1 MALLE
6 KALTRA
12 SDPDAVERRTKEQI
26 EEVVRAYR
34 HSWDVYSELLQNSV
48 DAINRRFRILNDPNF
63 YLYDNYRLNI
73 DLQPDEAYRGKI
85 HISIDIPN
93 KTIQVYDNGVGIPRE
108 KIEEFLLPTGGDK
121 KVTQEYGFKGYGL
134 TFIAFISEEF
144 RLESVPFHIKDLP
157 KAGIE
162 LHGLFQWLAD
172 QDNRTSFPNSPY
184 PDVTGLGTQAK
195 WWNTY
200 IKVKLAENY
209 AERFPAVSSAENAI
223 ALAEAGWREV
233 DGQYKP
239 EGFEFILR
247 TKTAIG
253 NTRPL
258 FNNAPLVPIDITLD
272 VINSEGISSTGI
284 PISYSYYHPRL
295 HKEISIDSYDFQDYY
310 DNRYTRAGVEKD
322 FRGLFHAVTNITIGT
337 RRPLSCDIALS
348 AIATRRLTRI
358 ADDLELANF
367 SSGDTEITYGIH
379 LAIDGMPTGLK
390 IDDWDRRGNYL
401 QRYYVVVDADMDISN
416 QLDPGRKGI
425 SDYYARLISKKVL
438 DLLSTSTVNGSDP
451 FNRYA
456 SSHLNHGRA
465 RGGGDDDLPSLDF
478 QNKVLQARDWQTDAQ
493 NNHPEL
499 YFSLQQLSR
508 LLAFPEHDEQ
518 EVIALFYELQ
528 SLNIIKG
535 YKTVYISGNAAYD
548 AAFDYK
554 INCTPDNIYPRDP
567 LGIGQVTVDGLQARG
582 LDTWDHSRLFHHLST
597 YPELCVDFKRNLGA
611 FLDEINRPRSSSKN
625 PNALD
630 LLIFWDL
637 QVPSSIPRELYTI
650 DPITDNRRRYHSTT
664 HRLGL
669 AGHYSTEIACI
680 SLKHVLQRIP
690 VT

>member
-12 SDPDAVERRTKEQI
+12 SDPDAVEHRIKEQI
-26 EEVVRAYR
+26 EEIVRAYR

-48 DAINRRFRILNDPNF
+48 DAINRRFRILNDPDF
-63 YLYDNYRLNI
+63 YLYSSYRSNM
-73 DLQPDEAYRGKI
+73 DLQPDEAYRGRI
-85 HISIDIPN
+85 HIIVDIPN
-93 KTIQVYDNGVGIPRE
+93 RTIQIYDNGVGISKE
-108 KIEEFLLPTGGDK
+108 KIEEFLLPAGGDK
-121 KVTQEYGFKGYGL
+121 KIAQEYGFKGYGL
-134 TFIAFISEEF
+134 TFVAFISEEF
-144 RLESVPFHIKDLP
+144 RLESVPFHIENP
-157 KAGIE
+157 TKAGIE
-162 LHGLFQWLAD
+162 LHGLFQWLSD
-172 QDNRTSFPNSPY
+172 QNDHTSFPDTPT
-184 PDVTGLGTQAK
+184 PDVIPLEVEGE

-200 IKVKLAENY
+200 IKIKLAKDY
-209 AERFPAVSSAENAI
+209 SAKFPAISSAENAI
-223 ALAEAGWREV
+223 SLAEAGWKKT
-233 DGQYKP
+233 DLQFKP

-272 VINSEGISSTGI
+272 ITNSEGISSTKI

-295 HKEISIDSYDFQDYY
+295 HREISIDSYDFQDYY

-322 FRGLFHAVTNITIGT
+322 FRSLYHAITNVPIGV
-337 RRPLSCDIALS
+337 RRPLSCNIALS
-348 AIATRRLTRI
+348 AIATRRLTHI
-358 ADDLELANF
+358 ADDLGLTNY
-367 SSGDTEITYGIH
+367 SSGDTDIMYGIH

-401 QRYYVVVDADMDISN
+401 QRYYVVVDADMNISN

-425 SDYYARLISKKVL
+425 SDYYARLISEKVL

-465 RGGGDDDLPSLDF
+465 RGSDDDLPSLDF
-478 QNKVLQARDWQTDAQ
+478 QNKVLQSRDWERAAENDS
-493 NNHPEL
+493 EL
-499 YFSLQQLSR
+499 YRKLQELSH

-528 SLNIIKG
+528 SLNVIKG
-535 YKTVYISGNAAYD
+535 YKTVYISGNAVYD

-554 INCTPDNIYPRDP
+554 ISCTPDNVYPRDP
-567 LGIGQVTVDGLQARG
+567 LGIGQVIVDGLQRRG
-582 LDTWDHSRLFHHLST
+582 LDSWDHSRLHHQLST

-625 PNALD
+625 PNTLD

-637 QVPSSIPRELYTI
+637 QVPSSIPSELYTI

-680 SLKHVLQRIP
+680 SLKHVLQQIISP
-690 VT
+690 D